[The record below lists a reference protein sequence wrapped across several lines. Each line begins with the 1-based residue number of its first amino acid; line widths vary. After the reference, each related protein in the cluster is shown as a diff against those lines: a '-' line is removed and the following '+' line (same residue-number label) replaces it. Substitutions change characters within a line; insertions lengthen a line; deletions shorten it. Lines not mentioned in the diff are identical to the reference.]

1 MLGQQKGI
9 KIPAKDDYFTSTTY
23 DTYEKAISE
32 VQKYVTENYKGNEFA
47 GLIEVNKDGKHFFK
61 IKEGEKNSTTWG
73 YALMDSTDEI
83 NYVKCDFHSH
93 PSHKQSLENL
103 IFENLPNATNLKIT
117 KECANKDIDGEEW
130 CGFIYTA
137 TFDIN
142 NNGRYITYW
151 DGSLISQNDIINSTY
166 HPEIPSL
173 IFSPDIDEY
182 CIILNGQILNPIR
195 K

>member
-1 MLGQQKGI
+1 MWAQQKGI

-23 DTYEKAISE
+23 DTYENAISE
-32 VQKYVTENYKGNEFA
+32 VQKYVTENYNGNEFA
-47 GLIEVNKDGKHFFK
+47 GLIE
-61 IKEGEKNSTTWG
+61 IK
-73 YALMDSTDEI
+73 
-83 NYVKCDFHSH
+83 
-93 PSHKQSLENL
+93 
-103 IFENLPNATNLKIT
+103 

-142 NNGRYITYW
+142 NDGRYNTLW
-151 DGSLISQNDIINSTY
+151 DGSLISQNDIILSTY